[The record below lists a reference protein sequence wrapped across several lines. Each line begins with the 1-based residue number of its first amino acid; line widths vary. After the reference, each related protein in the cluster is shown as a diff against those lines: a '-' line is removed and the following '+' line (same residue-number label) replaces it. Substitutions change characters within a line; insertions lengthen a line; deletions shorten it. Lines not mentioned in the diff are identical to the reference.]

1 MLQPLLM
8 AMSGA
13 IGKGIACHERIS
25 LLSPSSNLGGVC
37 RALPV
42 WLGLGALHLG
52 LGLALKLYFFQ
63 YWSS

>member
-1 MLQPLLM
+1 MPAGPGSARSNALSPGSLIYLGRV
-8 AMSGA
+8 MSGGA
-13 IGKGIACHERIS
+13 V
-25 LLSPSSNLGGVC
+25 LC

>member
-1 MLQPLLM
+1 MQIL
-8 AMSGA
+8 GA
-13 IGKGIACHERIS
+13 FECIALVFPR
-25 LLSPSSNLGGVC
+25 SNLSGVR

>member
-1 MLQPLLM
+1 MLLPDALSKYHELM
-8 AMSGA
+8 QGLRDAVGA
-13 IGKGIACHERIS
+13 A
-25 LLSPSSNLGGVC
+25 C

-42 WLGLGALHLG
+42 WLGVGSLHLG

>member
-1 MLQPLLM
+1 MGVYQPQRRGP
-8 AMSGA
+8 AQ
-13 IGKGIACHERIS
+13 
-25 LLSPSSNLGGVC
+25 SPCNRSAALWRETYDVCAAC